1 MRSAKIS
8 AQARAPGE
16 ELEQIQRRFER
27 WRETR
32 VRRSSIPE
40 ELWASAV
47 EVARERGLNR
57 TVRALRLNY
66 YDLKKRVESTTGIAR
81 VEEAGAAF
89 VELIAPRAA
98 AGVCE
103 CILELE
109 NAHGAKMRIQ
119 LKGGDAPEIARL
131 ASVFWSTAR

>member
-1 MRSAKIS
+1 MRATKIPVQASAP
-8 AQARAPGE
+8 AE
-16 ELEQIQRRFER
+16 ELEQVHRRFER

-32 VRRSSIPE
+32 AQLSPIPE
-40 ELWASAV
+40 ALWASAV
-47 EVARERGLNR
+47 EVAREHGLNR
-57 TVRALRLNY
+57 TARALRLNY
-66 YDLKKRVESTTGIAR
+66 YDLKKHVESAAGNAR
-81 VEEAGAAF
+81 VEEARTTF
-89 VELIAPRAA
+89 VELLAPKAA

-119 LKGGDAPEIARL
+119 LKGSDAPEIVSL